1 MSHVS
6 SASYPIA
13 QPLATL
19 LNVAIS
25 NEVGISLENEDEH
38 STESKVL
45 PPMEI
50 EVESKSEAL
59 QHFIQNCFLAI
70 DDVLFST

>member
-6 SASYPIA
+6 SARYPIA

-19 LNVAIS
+19 LNVAIRK
-25 NEVGISLENEDEH
+25 EVVIPVENEEH
-38 STESKVL
+38 SIDDEL
-45 PPMEI
+45 PPLEI
-50 EVESKSEAL
+50 DVESKSDAL
-59 QHFIQNCFLAI
+59 KHFIQNCFLAI